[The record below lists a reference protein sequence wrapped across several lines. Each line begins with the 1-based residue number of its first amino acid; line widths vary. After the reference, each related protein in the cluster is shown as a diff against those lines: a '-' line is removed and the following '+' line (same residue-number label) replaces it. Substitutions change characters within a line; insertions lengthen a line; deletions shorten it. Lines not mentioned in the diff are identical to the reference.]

1 MMPQDY
7 ERFFAGLMRAFY
19 LALLVIAVL
28 AVSLV
33 VSCTCRA
40 AERISP
46 LQATFV
52 ALQDAAGLPVEVRPF
67 VRYVYVPD
75 GTAESRG
82 AISFLANAAIYTSAQ
97 IQQAVAVSDHI
108 VRLDFL
114 EGGGDLKTWERL
126 WPDPLFNVAF
136 GGVVRKEITV
146 APYVAS
152 DGKTY
157 TRKVVEQRLIFPA
170 HCLPHAQPLAD
181 LLGTNVPIIDARFLV
196 VRSLSTVDQG
206 YGDGL
211 YYDFVGIKRS
221 VDKQR
226 TDEELFYDGF
236 GIDLKRARKNLVVSR
251 AAILNRN
258 LNNKLAAVEIVQG
271 EAHPATTDGK
281 IYATFDLQDRD
292 ADVGRDPIENL
303 LGFID
308 GGQHRAS
315 EVIAPR
321 RNGLH
326 LFALFDASGKLQFE
340 VPPDVAV
347 WSGVPSGHT
356 NRLIPGM
363 ACIQCHSTGKEM
375 GLRTFTNDA
384 RDLPALFDFADKNS
398 RERLRSE
405 YGFDLARPVAES
417 RNYLADATFLAT
429 NGMSVEA
436 TGAAVFALWA
446 DFLYNPVTART
457 ALLDLGIETADE
469 PAARLRLAEIKTS
482 NAYIQSLVIGKQIG
496 RKQWSRVLPDVAAH
510 TRKDYP

>member
-1 MMPQDY
+1 MPQGPDY
-7 ERFFAGLMRAFY
+7 ERFFTGIM
-19 LALLVIAVL
+19 L

-40 AERISP
+40 ADRISP

-75 GTAESRG
+75 GTPESRG

-136 GGVVRKEITV
+136 GGLVRKEITV
-146 APYVAS
+146 PAYVAS

-170 HCLPHAQPLAD
+170 HVLPHAQPLAD
-181 LLGTNVPIIDARFLV
+181 LLGTNVPIVDARLLV
-196 VRSLSTVDQG
+196 VRALSTVDQG

-211 YYDFVGIKRS
+211 YYSFVGIKS
-221 VDKQR
+221 STDKQR
-226 TDEELFYDGF
+226 TDEEVFYAGF

-281 IYATFDLQDRD
+281 IFSTYDLQDSD
-292 ADVGRDPIENL
+292 ADLERDPIEQL
-303 LGFID
+303 LNFID
-308 GGQHRAS
+308 GNNHRAS
-315 EVIAPR
+315 EVIFPR

-326 LFALFDASGKLQFE
+326 GYVLYNNKGELQRE
-340 VPPDVAV
+340 VPPDIAV

-363 ACIQCHSTGKEM
+363 ACVHCHLTGKEQ
-375 GLRTFTNDA
+375 GLRSFANDA
-384 RDLPALFDFADKNS
+384 RDLPALFDFSDKNS

-405 YGFDLARPVAES
+405 YGADLSRSMIES
-417 RNYLADATFLAT
+417 RGYFSDAVFLAT
-429 NGMSVEA
+429 GGMDTA
-436 TGAAVFALWA
+436 KTGEAVFALWSSY
-446 DFLYNPVTART
+446 LYQPINAES
-457 ALLDLGIETADE
+457 ALLDLGIQVPDAK
-469 PAARLRLAEIKTS
+469 AAQLRLAEIQTA
-482 NAYIQSLVIGKQIG
+482 NPYLQSLVLGKTIG
-496 RKQWSRVLPDVAAH
+496 RKQWSRILPDAAKH
-510 TRKDYP
+510 VMIPVP

>member
-1 MMPQDY
+1 MPQGPDY
-7 ERFFAGLMRAFY
+7 ERFFTGIM
-19 LALLVIAVL
+19 L

-40 AERISP
+40 ADRISP

-75 GTAESRG
+75 GTPESRG

-126 WPDPLFNVAF
+126 YPDPTFHVAF

-146 APYVAS
+146 SPYVAS

-170 HCLPHAQPLAD
+170 HVLPHAQPLAD
-181 LLGTNVPIIDARFLV
+181 LLGTNVPIIDARLLV
-196 VRSLSTVDQG
+196 VRALSTVDQG

-211 YYDFVGIKRS
+211 YYQFVGIKPSTDKRS
-221 VDKQR
+221 
-226 TDEELFYDGF
+226 DEEVFYSGF

-258 LNNKLAAVEIVQG
+258 LNNKLAAVELVQG
-271 EAHPATTDGK
+271 EAHVGTTNG
-281 IYATFDLQDRD
+281 IIFGTYDLQDSD
-292 ADVGRDPIENL
+292 ADIERDPLESL

-308 GGQHRAS
+308 NAQHRAS

-326 LFALFDASGKLQFE
+326 LYALFDNKGGLQRE

-347 WSGVPSGHT
+347 WSDVPRGHT
-356 NRLIPGM
+356 NRLVPGIS
-363 ACIQCHSTGKEM
+363 CIVCHTTGKEQ
-375 GLRTFTNDA
+375 GLRSFVNDA
-384 RDLPALFDFADKNS
+384 RDLPALFDFGDKNS

-405 YGFDLARPVAES
+405 YGFSLTRPLLES
-417 RNYLADATFLAT
+417 RAYFTDAVFLAT
-429 NGMSVEA
+429 NGMSPDQVGTA
-436 TGAAVFALWA
+436 TFVLWSSY
-446 DFLYNPVTART
+446 LYEPVTAKS
-457 ALLDLGIETADE
+457 AVEECGVEVADE
-469 PAARLRLAEIKTS
+469 KSAMLRLAEIKTA
-482 NAYIQSLVIGKQIG
+482 NPYLQSLTIGKQIG
-496 RKQWSRVLPDVAAH
+496 RKQWSRILPDVASH
-510 TRKDYP
+510 FRRDFP